1 LETNRFYLY
10 SQKIVSI
17 TSNPS
22 VERYE
27 ILLIMLDEKGEIVA
41 PNEFI
46 PAAERYGSITK
57 IDCWLIETFFSIYH
71 NLSGKK
77 LLVKAC
83 IRSIFLAIALVT
95 MGL

>member
-1 LETNRFYLY
+1 
-10 SQKIVSI
+10 
-17 TSNPS
+17 
-22 VERYE
+22 
-27 ILLIMLDEKGEIVA
+27 MLDEKEEIVA

-46 PAAERYGSITK
+46 TAAERYGLITK

-71 NLSGKK
+71 KLSGKK